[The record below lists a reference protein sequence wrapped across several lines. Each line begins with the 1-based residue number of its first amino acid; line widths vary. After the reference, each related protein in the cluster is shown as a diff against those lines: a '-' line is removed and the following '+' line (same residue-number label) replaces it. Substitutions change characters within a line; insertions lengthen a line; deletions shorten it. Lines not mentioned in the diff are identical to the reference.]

1 MKKNPVTWG
10 AGKSTFVRLLDEE
23 ENTRTYLLLWIFLA
37 LLVINIVWQAVEVL
51 CYGAVQGRTVDSII
65 VMVFAVALVKAYYLG
80 RDMECSRPRP
90 LRMEDGR
97 LTVYSESGKIYFQVD
112 VALEGSQELNVRFG
126 YDLERIKIY
135 RDALNEL
142 IEKEENKNVW

>member
-97 LTVYSESGKIYFQVD
+97 LTVYSESGKIYFQAD
-112 VALEGSQELNVRFG
+112 IALEGSQELNVRFG

-142 IEKEENKNVW
+142 IKKEENKNV

>member
-10 AGKSTFVRLLDEE
+10 AGKSSFVRLLDEE

-37 LLVINIVWQAVEVL
+37 LLVINIIWQAVEVL

-80 RDMECSRPRP
+80 RDMEYSRPRSF
-90 LRMEDGR
+90 RVEDGR
-97 LTVYSESGKIYFQVD
+97 FAVCSENGEIYIQVD
-112 VALEGSQELNVRFG
+112 VTLEGSQKLNVRFG
-126 YDLERIKIY
+126 YDLERIKIF
-135 RDALNEL
+135 RDTLNEL
-142 IEKEENKNVW
+142 IKKEENKNV

>member
-1 MKKNPVTWG
+1 MKKNPVTCG
-10 AGKSTFVRLLDEE
+10 AGKSTFIRLLDEE

-37 LLVINIVWQAVEVL
+37 LLVINIIWQAVEVL
-51 CYGAVQGRTVDSII
+51 CYGVVQGRTVDSII

-90 LRMEDGR
+90 LRVEDGR
-97 LTVYSESGKIYFQVD
+97 LTVYSENSKIYFRAD
-112 VALEGSQELNVRFG
+112 IALEGGHELNVRFG
-126 YDLERIKIY
+126 YDLEKIKIY

-142 IEKEENKNVW
+142 IKKEENKNV

>member
-10 AGKSTFVRLLDEE
+10 AGKSTFIRLLDEE

-37 LLVINIVWQAVEVL
+37 LLVINIIWQAVEVL

-97 LTVYSESGKIYFQVD
+97 LTVYSESGKIYFQAD
-112 VALEGSQELNVRFG
+112 IALEGSQELNVRFG

-142 IEKEENKNVW
+142 IKKEENKNV

>member
-1 MKKNPVTWG
+1 MKKNPITWG
-10 AGKSTFVRLLDEE
+10 ARKSAFVRLLDEE

-37 LLVINIVWQAVEVL
+37 LLVINIIWQAVEVL
-51 CYGAVQGRTVDSII
+51 CYGAVQGRTVDGII

-90 LRMEDGR
+90 LRVEDGR
-97 LTVYSESGKIYFQVD
+97 LAVYSESGKIYFQAD

-135 RDALNEL
+135 RDTLDEL
-142 IEKEENKNVW
+142 IKKEENKNV

>member
-1 MKKNPVTWG
+1 MKRNPITRG

-23 ENTRTYLLLWIFLA
+23 ENARMYLLLWIFLA
-37 LLVINIVWQAVEVL
+37 LLVINIIWQAVEVL

-90 LRMEDGR
+90 LRVEDGR
-97 LTVYSESGKIYFQVD
+97 LNVYSENSKIYFQAD
-112 VALEGSQELNVRFG
+112 IALEGGHELNVRFG
-126 YDLERIKIY
+126 YDLEKIKIY

-142 IEKEENKNVW
+142 IKKEENKNV

>member
-65 VMVFAVALVKAYYLG
+65 VMVFAVALGKAYYLG

>member
-10 AGKSTFVRLLDEE
+10 AGKSTFIRLLDEE

-37 LLVINIVWQAVEVL
+37 LLVINIIWQAVEVL
-51 CYGAVQGRTVDSII
+51 CYGVVQGRTVDSII

-90 LRMEDGR
+90 LRVEDGR
-97 LTVYSESGKIYFQVD
+97 LTVYSENSKIYFQAD
-112 VALEGSQELNVRFG
+112 IALEGSQELNVRFG

-142 IEKEENKNVW
+142 IKKEENKNV

>member
-51 CYGAVQGRTVDSII
+51 CYGAVHGRTVDSII